1 MGRAGPRFEKLGKR
15 LQLVT
20 SRFPDLETVDGRSP
34 SALHMPY
41 DKIVSKA
48 RLEEIMREQLDYP
61 HVLGRIACRLDDD
74 IQ

>member
-1 MGRAGPRFEKLGKR
+1 
-15 LQLVT
+15 
-20 SRFPDLETVDGRSP
+20 
-34 SALHMPY
+34 MPY